1 MSAEFP
7 FDLHQ
12 SQQTLDWTASGLFE
26 ENHKLDKV
34 EPPDAVAAF
43 DDAFGRIAT
52 GVSLRTV
59 RAL

>member
-1 MSAEFP
+1 
-7 FDLHQ
+7 
-12 SQQTLDWTASGLFE
+12 LFE